1 MTLVSQT
8 GLRALSSRENHSRE
22 IGRSRRICHVET
34 EILVGLIGL
43 GGALVGAGATFAG
56 VVYQQRRQDLSAKR
70 LQRQAQT
77 AGAADTILF
86 DLYELQRVAR
96 QGNDG
101 LTESERAERYRGQH
115 DAVARIVLNV
125 QRIPDAEL
133 RSRLQQNAFFVL
145 LNPPE
150 DTRPEMERREATLWL
165 CMDSIE
171 SLGAYL
177 RNEPAPQRNS
187 AVKDLRVRFAGFLDS
202 TFFLQS

>member
-1 MTLVSQT
+1 M
-8 GLRALSSRENHSRE
+8 
-22 IGRSRRICHVET
+22 ET

-43 GGALVGAGATFAG
+43 GGALVGASATFAG
-56 VVYQQRRQDLSAKR
+56 VVYQQRRQDLSARR
-70 LQRQAQT
+70 LHRQTQA
-77 AGAADTILF
+77 AGAADTILS

-150 DTRPEMERREATLWL
+150 DTRPEMERRESTLWL
-165 CMDSIE
+165 CVDSIE

-177 RNEPAPQRNS
+177 RNEPAPGRNS
-187 AVKDLRVRFAGFLDS
+187 AVRELRIRFAGFLDS

>member
-1 MTLVSQT
+1 M
-8 GLRALSSRENHSRE
+8 
-22 IGRSRRICHVET
+22 ET
-34 EILVGLIGL
+34 DMLVGLIGL
-43 GGALVGAGATFAG
+43 GGALMGASATFVG
-56 VVYQQRRQDLSAKR
+56 VVYQQRRQDLSAR
-70 LQRQAQT
+70 TLHRRTQA
-77 AGAADTILF
+77 ASAADMILS

-96 QGNDG
+96 QGNGG
-101 LTESERAERYRGQH
+101 LTESERAERYRSQH
-115 DAVARIVLNV
+115 DAVARIVLSV

-150 DTRPEMERREATLWL
+150 DARPEMERREATLWL

-177 RNEPAPQRNS
+177 RNEPAPKRSSSVNNLRIRFS
-187 AVKDLRVRFAGFLDS
+187 AFLDS

>member
-1 MTLVSQT
+1 M
-8 GLRALSSRENHSRE
+8 
-22 IGRSRRICHVET
+22 
-34 EILVGLIGL
+34 
-43 GGALVGAGATFAG
+43 
-56 VVYQQRRQDLSAKR
+56 
-70 LQRQAQT
+70 
-77 AGAADTILF
+77 
-86 DLYELQRVAR
+86 YELQRVAR

-187 AVKDLRVRFAGFLDS
+187 AVKDLRVQFAEFLDS